1 MAVSL
6 ALACA
11 FLAAVSYGIASVMQA
26 AAARDVA
33 RRANLDPMLL
43 VRLMRELPY
52 VGSLALDL
60 FGFVASVVALRT
72 LPLFV
77 VQSAVAGSV
86 GVTAICA
93 SLVFGIRLLR
103 YERVALVALVVGF
116 ALLAISAR
124 PERAAS
130 LGPAAQWILV
140 SGVVV
145 VAAAGAFSATLDD
158 RKASIGLALCA
169 GISWASTGIAARV
182 LQIPSPA
189 THVLIDPVALCL
201 VAYGILGVLLFAT
214 ALQRGSVTATA
225 ALVFTVETV
234 VPAIVGVALLDD
246 RARPGFSLIAA
257 LGFATTLAASIAL
270 ARRSE
275 PLPREPNPLPDT
287 TTS

>member
-1 MAVSL
+1 MAVAL
-6 ALACA
+6 ALVCA
-11 FLAAVSYGIASVMQA
+11 FLAAVSYGIASVIQA
-26 AAARDVA
+26 AAARNVE

-43 VRLMRELPY
+43 VRLIRELPY
-52 VGSLALDL
+52 VGSLTLDL
-60 FGFVASVVALRT
+60 LGFAASVFALRT

-86 GVTAICA
+86 GVTAIGA

-103 YERVALVALVVGF
+103 YERVALVALMVGF
-116 ALLAISAR
+116 ALLAVSGR

-130 LGPAAQWILV
+130 LGAAGQWILV

-145 VAAAGAFSATLDD
+145 VAAVGAFSATLDD

-182 LQIPSPA
+182 LHIPSPA
-189 THVLIDPVALCL
+189 VHVLIDPVALCL

-234 VPAIVGVALLDD
+234 VPSIVGVALLGD
-246 RARPGFSLIAA
+246 RARAGFSLVAVF
-257 LGFATTLAASIAL
+257 GFVTTLTASIAL
-270 ARRSE
+270 AQRSE
-275 PLPREPNPLPDT
+275 PLPREPDHLPNRT
-287 TTS
+287 T